1 MKKYL
6 FLFIAGAFLSA
17 ACIDLDGDE
26 ILPVDESTV
35 GGIVVTSVDESSF
48 ESSVVAAATAASTSY
63 NFGDSD
69 TSDDNIA
76 ATTFDRVIRIV
87 FGGKRRLPAMRMAS

>member
-35 GGIVVTSVDESSF
+35 GGIVAAIDASF
-48 ESSVVAAATAASTSY
+48 GSAPE
-63 NFGDSD
+63 
-69 TSDDNIA
+69 
-76 ATTFDRVIRIV
+76 R
-87 FGGKRRLPAMRMAS
+87 